1 MLSDV
6 YNQVFEENLLPSLQ
20 HKVSSFCFT
29 TSSNHYTLCT
39 EIAAVDDLLDNMSTK
54 ILSDY
59 FHDDSVDS
67 TESIDYEFY
76 SENREKAP
84 ESLQKNNVTRFE
96 NKSVD
101 LSENIKKVK
110 SSQQQ
115 ESKLYESNEKLVSNS
130 LCDETYCTSEAAHSE
145 NDEISYSNNHTENPA
160 LAETPV
166 VNYSNRMFPTVSE
179 TSSKSVQNN
188 VKKISE
194 KNVKGEEKD
203 NDEDGDENDDYEED
217 ELVSFSSENEDVS
230 IHKDDYRVSRNS
242 PVQRTINAK
251 GLSYPEQNRHTFHNE
266 LNNGIYNMND
276 ECIKVAQIANALKS
290 FDKKIHRLHIRP
302 PWRDPNSKPLPSDRT
317 TAFYTMYEDYLKYQ
331 NQRPFSSIEHSTSSC
346 INTEIAV
353 RRLYHSTL
361 NRYRQNEKIQMEN
374 YELAK
379 RLQKFDQ
386 QPPILP
392 PKYQQGSRVNHR
404 TYIKNKT
411 GKQVTSSKSRSFIRD
426 SHQSSEKQSDTITT
440 SSVSD
445 QTSASL
451 SSSVHSLPEK
461 YSRSQAKNDN
471 FKQQS
476 NNNGRRMNPVGSPN
490 RQQKYKPSSTF
501 ASDYKTEDL
510 KQKHKHVTIK
520 NSSDNHSSLSSASF
534 HTSSSSINA

>member
-1 MLSDV
+1 
-6 YNQVFEENLLPSLQ
+6 
-20 HKVSSFCFT
+20 
-29 TSSNHYTLCT
+29 
-39 EIAAVDDLLDNMSTK
+39 MSTK

-302 PWRDPNSKPLPSDRT
+302 PWRDPIQSH
-317 TAFYTMYEDYLKYQ
+317 YLKYQ

-379 RLQKFDQ
+379 RLQKIRPTTGMTKEEQLRDYKKYFIT
-386 QPPILP
+386 PNALPSYTKPILP

-445 QTSASL
+445 QTSPSL